1 MSKQKT
7 SSKKSSAQKQIIP
20 EKYLDL
26 FYILSLFVLIII
38 FLSSAIFGNGFD
50 SSDTLSSLA
59 FKTYLEDAKASG
71 NFPLWIPY
79 IFSGMPS
86 YASLLTTG
94 ARIWDVV
101 AQVVFGIASF
111 FGALFGSDV
120 ARLAFWYGFY
130 GLGMYLLTKSKI
142 NDRFISF
149 LVAFAAVFSTWIILW
164 VMIGHNTKPVVLA
177 FVPFLFLFLEELQE
191 KFSLLVSALLIIAIH
206 LMFEAGHLQLIFYSF
221 LAIGIYLIVEITN
234 RLITKNNVSGI
245 LRSTGILAL
254 SIGIA
259 FLMSSDRYF
268 ATLEYTPYSTRG
280 SAPIIKTENQHQT
293 ETGGHDYEYATMWSF
308 SPQELFTF
316 VVPNYFGFGKLEY
329 KGHLTG
335 NTAVRMHTYWGQK
348 PFEDAAPYAGIL
360 VLLLSFFGAIRN
372 FKNVFVQFLIILSI
386 VAVIISFGYTF
397 PLLYDFFYYNVP
409 YFNKFRAP
417 SMILVLVH
425 FALPILAAFG
435 IKEIFGMRENLTA
448 KDKKALNILVGISGL
463 ILISGFIFSAIFQTT
478 YQEAVAASKYGKQMI
493 QAYGDATFAEISN
506 FIFDEMIA
514 DWYRVGIIALIG
526 SILIYAYAIKKLS
539 GGVFAIGLFLL
550 VAIDLWQVG
559 YRPMEVAEKKA
570 DKIMFQKTDVINFLL
585 EDKSKYRIADFSSQ
599 IVNLPAYFR
608 LETVN
613 GYHSA
618 KLRVYQDLLDV
629 ANQGSTS
636 QVTNPFLW
644 NLLNV
649 KYVITPQQI
658 GGMQPIFQSQQTGA
672 FVYFNAEY
680 TPRAYF
686 VDSIEVMKNIDI
698 LNKIKDAAFD
708 PRKVA
713 FLEKELP
720 YKLSEKPENSKVE
733 IKNYENEYIKI
744 ETENSSDNLLVLS
757 EIYYPAGWKAFI
769 DGKETEIYKTNYAL
783 RSVFVPAGKHTIE
796 MKFESPAFE
805 RGKLISTSLNIIVV
819 ILLGLGIFVEIRKRN
834 KSKIVS

>member
-7 SSKKSSAQKQIIP
+7 SSKTVSPQKHIIP

-26 FYILSLFVLIII
+26 FYILSLFLLIII

-130 GLGMYLLTKSKI
+130 GMGMYLLTKSKI

-149 LVAFAAVFSTWIILW
+149 LVSFAAVFSTWIILW

-206 LMFEAGHLQLIFYSF
+206 LMFEAGHLQLIFYSL
-221 LAIGIYLIVEITN
+221 LAIGIYLIVEIIN
-234 RLITKNNVSGI
+234 RVITKNNLAGI
-245 LRSTGILAL
+245 LRSTGVLVLA
-254 SIGIA
+254 IGIA

-268 ATLEYTPYSTRG
+268 STLEYTPYSTRG
-280 SAPIIKTENQHQT
+280 SAPIVKSENQHQT

-308 SPQELFTF
+308 SPQELITF

-329 KGHLTG
+329 KGQLTG
-335 NTAVRMHTYWGQK
+335 NSSVRMHTYWGQK

-360 VLLLSFFGAIRN
+360 VLLLAFFGAIRN
-372 FKNVFVQFLIILSI
+372 YKNVFVQFLIILSI
-386 VAVIISFGYTF
+386 VAIILSFGYTF

-425 FALPILAAFG
+425 FALPILAAYG
-435 IKEIFGMRENLTA
+435 IKEIFGIRENLTP
-448 KDKKALNILVGISGL
+448 KDRKTLNILVGISGL
-463 ILISGFIFSAIFQTT
+463 ILISGFVFSAIFQTT

-493 QAYGDATFAEISN
+493 QAYSETTFAEISN

-526 SILIYAYAIKKLS
+526 SILIYAYSLRKISSSLFS
-539 GGVFAIGLFLL
+539 IGLFVLI
-550 VAIDLWQVG
+550 AIDLWQVS

-585 EDKSKYRIADFSSQ
+585 EDKSKFRIADFTSQ

-608 LETVN
+608 LESVN

-618 KLRVYQDLLDV
+618 KLRIYQDLLDV

-672 FVYFNAEY
+672 FVYFNAGY

-686 VDSIEVMKNIDI
+686 VDSVEVMKNIDI
-698 LNKIKDAAFD
+698 LNKIKDGAFD

-720 YKLSEKPENSKVE
+720 NKLSKNPENSIVK
-733 IKNYENEYIKI
+733 IKNYQNEYIKI

-757 EIYYPAGWKAFI
+757 EIYYPAGWKAYI
-769 DGKETEIYKTNYAL
+769 DGKETEILKTNYAL

-805 RGKLISTSLNIIVV
+805 KGKLISTSLNIVVV
-819 ILLGLGIFVEIRKRN
+819 ILLGLGFFIEIRRRK
-834 KSKIVS
+834 KSKLVN

>member
-1 MSKQKT
+1 
-7 SSKKSSAQKQIIP
+7 
-20 EKYLDL
+20 
-26 FYILSLFVLIII
+26 
-38 FLSSAIFGNGFD
+38 
-50 SSDTLSSLA
+50 
-59 FKTYLEDAKASG
+59 
-71 NFPLWIPY
+71 
-79 IFSGMPS
+79 
-86 YASLLTTG
+86 
-94 ARIWDVV
+94 
-101 AQVVFGIASF
+101 
-111 FGALFGSDV
+111 
-120 ARLAFWYGFY
+120 
-130 GLGMYLLTKSKI
+130 
-142 NDRFISF
+142 
-149 LVAFAAVFSTWIILW
+149 
-164 VMIGHNTKPVVLA
+164 
-177 FVPFLFLFLEELQE
+177 
-191 KFSLLVSALLIIAIH
+191 
-206 LMFEAGHLQLIFYSF
+206 
-221 LAIGIYLIVEITN
+221 
-234 RLITKNNVSGI
+234 
-245 LRSTGILAL
+245 
-254 SIGIA
+254 
-259 FLMSSDRYF
+259 
-268 ATLEYTPYSTRG
+268 
-280 SAPIIKTENQHQT
+280 
-293 ETGGHDYEYATMWSF
+293 
-308 SPQELFTF
+308 
-316 VVPNYFGFGKLEY
+316 
-329 KGHLTG
+329 
-335 NTAVRMHTYWGQK
+335 
-348 PFEDAAPYAGIL
+348 
-360 VLLLSFFGAIRN
+360 
-372 FKNVFVQFLIILSI
+372 
-386 VAVIISFGYTF
+386 
-397 PLLYDFFYYNVP
+397 
-409 YFNKFRAP
+409 
-417 SMILVLVH
+417 
-425 FALPILAAFG
+425 
-435 IKEIFGMRENLTA
+435 
-448 KDKKALNILVGISGL
+448 
-463 ILISGFIFSAIFQTT
+463 
-478 YQEAVAASKYGKQMI
+478 
-493 QAYGDATFAEISN
+493 
-506 FIFDEMIA
+506 
-514 DWYRVGIIALIG
+514 G

-672 FVYFNAEY
+672 FVYFNAGY

>member
-1 MSKQKT
+1 
-7 SSKKSSAQKQIIP
+7 
-20 EKYLDL
+20 
-26 FYILSLFVLIII
+26 
-38 FLSSAIFGNGFD
+38 
-50 SSDTLSSLA
+50 
-59 FKTYLEDAKASG
+59 
-71 NFPLWIPY
+71 
-79 IFSGMPS
+79 
-86 YASLLTTG
+86 
-94 ARIWDVV
+94 
-101 AQVVFGIASF
+101 
-111 FGALFGSDV
+111 
-120 ARLAFWYGFY
+120 
-130 GLGMYLLTKSKI
+130 
-142 NDRFISF
+142 
-149 LVAFAAVFSTWIILW
+149 
-164 VMIGHNTKPVVLA
+164 
-177 FVPFLFLFLEELQE
+177 
-191 KFSLLVSALLIIAIH
+191 
-206 LMFEAGHLQLIFYSF
+206 
-221 LAIGIYLIVEITN
+221 
-234 RLITKNNVSGI
+234 
-245 LRSTGILAL
+245 
-254 SIGIA
+254 
-259 FLMSSDRYF
+259 
-268 ATLEYTPYSTRG
+268 
-280 SAPIIKTENQHQT
+280 
-293 ETGGHDYEYATMWSF
+293 
-308 SPQELFTF
+308 
-316 VVPNYFGFGKLEY
+316 
-329 KGHLTG
+329 
-335 NTAVRMHTYWGQK
+335 
-348 PFEDAAPYAGIL
+348 
-360 VLLLSFFGAIRN
+360 
-372 FKNVFVQFLIILSI
+372 
-386 VAVIISFGYTF
+386 
-397 PLLYDFFYYNVP
+397 
-409 YFNKFRAP
+409 
-417 SMILVLVH
+417 
-425 FALPILAAFG
+425 
-435 IKEIFGMRENLTA
+435 
-448 KDKKALNILVGISGL
+448 
-463 ILISGFIFSAIFQTT
+463 
-478 YQEAVAASKYGKQMI
+478 
-493 QAYGDATFAEISN
+493 
-506 FIFDEMIA
+506 
-514 DWYRVGIIALIG
+514 
-526 SILIYAYAIKKLS
+526 
-539 GGVFAIGLFLL
+539 
-550 VAIDLWQVG
+550 
-559 YRPMEVAEKKA
+559 
-570 DKIMFQKTDVINFLL
+570 MFQKTDVINFLL

-672 FVYFNAEY
+672 FVYFNAGY